1 MKKKLFS
8 FIICLF
14 ATIQMMAQGFTLQ
27 GRVTDQDY
35 NPIELATVSVVKQ
48 GKVAFTSLKG
58 EFSLHLQSAD
68 SVAVKFTM
76 IGYKPKVRV
85 LRRPRGKQTLQV
97 VLYTD
102 DNILSEVQVTG
113 QKSRQ
118 DRPRN

>member
-14 ATIQMMAQGFTLQ
+14 ATVQMMAQGFTLQ
-27 GRVTDQDY
+27 GRVTDQDN

-68 SVAVKFTM
+68 SVAVMSGFTSVSVVSVTSSVR
-76 IGYKPKVRV
+76 GPK
-85 LRRPRGKQTLQV
+85 
-97 VLYTD
+97 
-102 DNILSEVQVTG
+102 S
-113 QKSRQ
+113 
-118 DRPRN
+118 